1 MSVEEF
7 VHMLGGDISKHEF
20 INNELVEM
28 FMGIPLTTYVELDFI
43 NDLIDTLDMDEQQ
56 SPPIVDLVMQ
66 NTMHQYCFIL
76 WCTTLLTLVLLML
89 LAFKG

>member
-43 NDLIDTLDMDEQQ
+43 NDLINTLDMDEHQ

-76 WCTTLLTLVLLML
+76 WCTTFLTLVLLML

>member
-20 INNELVEM
+20 IDNELVEM
-28 FMGIPLTTYVELDFI
+28 FMGIPLATCVELDFN
-43 NDLIDTLDMDEQQ
+43 NDLIDTLDMDEQ
-56 SPPIVDLVMQ
+56 SPPIVDLAIKK
-66 NTMHQYCFIL
+66 TMHQYCFIL
-76 WCTTLLTLVLLML
+76 WCTTLLTWALPML